1 MPPPLENIFRVHM
14 TSKTFKEA
22 YGVLQQHAQTL
33 RSQQEPNIDDLLTI
47 VTESVGA
54 YKVCQERI
62 DAVEKA
68 LEKALS
74 DTGPAAKDSTP
85 MANRTSPPQ
94 SLVPDESDDIP
105 F

>member
-1 MPPPLENIFRVHM
+1 MA
-14 TSKTFKEA
+14 TKTFKEA

-33 RSQQEPNIDDLLTI
+33 RDQQEPNIDDLLTI

-74 DTGPAAKDSTP
+74 DTGVEPKAAAPAAKKPAPSGAFD
-85 MANRTSPPQ
+85 A
-94 SLVPDESDDIP
+94 DEPDDIP

>member
-1 MPPPLENIFRVHM
+1 MG
-14 TSKTFKEA
+14 TKTFKEA

-33 RSQQEPNIDDLLTI
+33 RDHLSI

-62 DAVEKA
+62 DAIEKA

-74 DTGPAAKDSTP
+74 DTGAVPKAPAPAAKK
-85 MANRTSPPQ
+85 PP
-94 SLVPDESDDIP
+94 SSGPFDADEPDDIP

>member
-1 MPPPLENIFRVHM
+1 M

-22 YGVLQQHAQTL
+22 YDVLQQHAQTL

-74 DTGPAAKDSTP
+74 DTGPAAKDNTP
-85 MANRTSPPQ
+85 MANRTPPPQ
-94 SLVPDESDDIP
+94 TLMPDESDDIP

>member
-1 MPPPLENIFRVHM
+1 MG
-14 TSKTFKEA
+14 TKTFKEA
-22 YGVLQQHAQTL
+22 YDILQQHAQTL
-33 RSQQEPNIDDLLTI
+33 RDQQEPNIDDLLSI

-74 DTGPAAKDSTP
+74 DTGAAPKAPAPAAKK
-85 MANRTSPPQ
+85 PPP
-94 SLVPDESDDIP
+94 SGSVDADEPDDIP

>member
-1 MPPPLENIFRVHM
+1 MA
-14 TSKTFKEA
+14 TTTFKEA

-33 RSQQEPNIDDLLTI
+33 REQQEPNIDDLLTI

-54 YKVCQERI
+54 YKTCQERI

-74 DTGPAAKDSTP
+74 DAVVVPRDGGRGAKTPTATDPMDDS
-85 MANRTSPPQ
+85 
-94 SLVPDESDDIP
+94 DEIP

>member
-1 MPPPLENIFRVHM
+1 MA
-14 TSKTFKEA
+14 TQTFKEA
-22 YGVLQQHAQTL
+22 YGVLQKHAQTL
-33 RSQQEPNIDDLLTI
+33 RNQQEPNIDDLLSI

-54 YKVCQERI
+54 YKVCKERI

-74 DTGPAAKDSTP
+74 DTGAAPKEPARASKPPAPAASGDTASVDDDD
-85 MANRTSPPQ
+85 
-94 SLVPDESDDIP
+94 VP

>member
-1 MPPPLENIFRVHM
+1 MA
-14 TSKTFKEA
+14 TKTFKEA

-33 RSQQEPNIDDLLTI
+33 RDQQEPNIDDLLTI
-47 VTESVGA
+47 ITESVGA

-68 LEKALS
+68 LEKALN
-74 DTGPAAKDSTP
+74 DTGAEPKAAPPASKK
-85 MANRTSPPQ
+85 PPPTRAFEED
-94 SLVPDESDDIP
+94 LPDDIP